1 MLRLILF
8 VVDLF
13 CVLPWWGPV
22 GVLIGLVAALWALGH
37 YIVHRLRRELTDA
50 VLAQG
55 TPLAD
60 ALVEVHS
67 VEPAEP
73 PSERSLIDIEEDFEE
88 YDSELGNDDD
98 SGTTNYFWVDATIAP
113 HDPQAQWDPSALFVV
128 ERDFEPEEEL
138 AFCETM
144 GLVRSLEV
152 QRDGA
157 FVAQGSGDVVGPQRL
172 RILFAVPHG
181 LVNAKFAYHFTYF
194 GSLTLTA
201 PVALTHS

>member
-13 CVLPWWGPV
+13 CVLPWWGAV
-22 GVLIGLVAALWALGH
+22 GVLLVLAAGLWASGH
-37 YIVHRLRRELTDA
+37 YIVHRLRTELTDA

-73 PSERSLIDIEEDFEE
+73 PTGRSLIDIDEDFEE
-88 YDSELGNDDD
+88 YDAELDEDAGAA
-98 SGTTNYFWVDATIAP
+98 STNYYWVDATIAP
-113 HDPQAQWDPSALFVV
+113 HDPQAEWEPSALFVV
-128 ERDFEPEEEL
+128 ERDFEPDEEL

-144 GLVRSLEV
+144 GLVHSLEV

-157 FVAQGSGDVVGPQRL
+157 FVAKGSGNVVGPQRL

-181 LVNAKFAYHFTYF
+181 LVDAKFAYHFTYF
-194 GSLTLTA
+194 GGLTFPA
-201 PVALTHS
+201 PVALAHL

>member
-13 CVLPWWGPV
+13 CVLPWWGAV
-22 GVLIGLVAALWALGH
+22 GVLALLAAGLWALGH
-37 YIVHRLRRELTDA
+37 YIVHRLQRELTDA
-50 VLAQG
+50 VLSQG

-67 VEPAEP
+67 VEPAEAP
-73 PSERSLIDIEEDFEE
+73 TERSLIDIDEDFDE
-88 YDSELGNDDD
+88 YDSEPDKDDD

-113 HDPQAQWDPSALFVV
+113 HDPQAKWDPSALFVV
-128 ERDFEPEEEL
+128 ERGFEPNEEL
-138 AFCETM
+138 DFCETM
-144 GLVRSLEV
+144 GLARALEIK
-152 QRDGA
+152 RHGA

-172 RILFAVPHG
+172 RILFAVPDG

-194 GSLTLTA
+194 GSLTFTA
-201 PVALTHS
+201 PVALAHS